1 MAGTIVEPPRQTMA
15 RSLWIHPRRP
25 VLRQRRDKERRPG
38 GQEDRQTDGEER
50 VGEGEIRG
58 GTSPAGALAH
68 KGDTIRVGL
77 KDGGWILF
85 IFFLPCHPDSVG
97 ILGRGGRMGG
107 WMGGG
112 KGSMRV
118 ARLRANLQREVVKVR
133 GVTACHFRRP

>member
-1 MAGTIVEPPRQTMA
+1 MDPSAAARPAAEERQGEATG
-15 RSLWIHPRRP
+15 R
-25 VLRQRRDKERRPG
+25 
-38 GQEDRQTDGEER
+38 QEDRQTDGEER

-77 KDGGWILF
+77 KDGGWILY
-85 IFFLPCHPDSVG
+85 IFFFPLPSRLRWYPGEGWSD
-97 ILGRGGRMGG
+97 GRLD
-107 WMGGG
+107 GGG

-133 GVTACHFRRP
+133 GTRHGQ